1 MNDMFDTL
9 LALIVGIVLAG
20 VGFPV
25 IYWLLNSTRDKADD
39 DERQIY

>member
-1 MNDMFDTL
+1 MDIDEENDMFDTL

-25 IYWLLNSTRDKADD
+25 IYWLLTGARDKH
-39 DERQIY
+39 E